1 MSRGKFRTI
10 EEYHEWCDS
19 IITKIYYAN
28 IDMNV
33 QGIRD
38 AVSKIASV
46 LHLSEG
52 QHLIDMPE
60 EHIGNEGV

>member
-1 MSRGKFRTI
+1 MPNAKFRTV

-28 IDMNV
+28 IAMND
-33 QGIRD
+33 QLIAD
-38 AVSKIASV
+38 AVSNIASV

-52 QHLIDMPE
+52 QHLIDLPE
-60 EHIGNEGV
+60 EHIGDEVV

>member
-1 MSRGKFRTI
+1 MSKAKFRTVK
-10 EEYHEWCDS
+10 EYHGWCDS

-28 IDMNV
+28 IAMND
-33 QGIRD
+33 QLIAD

-52 QHLIDMPE
+52 QNLIDPARRTYR
-60 EHIGNEGV
+60 G

>member
-1 MSRGKFRTI
+1 MPKAKFRTI

-28 IDMNV
+28 ITMNT
-33 QGIRD
+33 QGIAD

-52 QHLIDMPE
+52 QQLIGDTD
-60 EHIGNEGV
+60 G